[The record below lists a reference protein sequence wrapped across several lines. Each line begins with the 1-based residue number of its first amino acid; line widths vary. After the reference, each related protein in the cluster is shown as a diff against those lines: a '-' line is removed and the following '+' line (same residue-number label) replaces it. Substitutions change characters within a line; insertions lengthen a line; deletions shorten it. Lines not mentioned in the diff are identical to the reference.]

1 MNFNKFVK
9 KYSDLD
15 LDDFHDIIALRI
27 KIFVIEQDC
36 PYQDLDGND
45 KLAFHLYFKD
55 TENQIVA
62 ATRVLPQNIA
72 YNEVSIGRVVVDE
85 NYRGTGLGHELMKQ
99 SMVFVERQFGV
110 TDVRLSA
117 QKHLENY
124 YGKHGFTST
133 GKEYLEDGIP
143 HVEMLFKS

>member
-1 MNFNKFVK
+1 MNFNKFIK

-62 ATRVLPQNIA
+62 ATRILPQNIA
-72 YNEVSIGRVVVDE
+72 YNEVSIGRVVVDK
-85 NYRGTGLGHELMKQ
+85 NSRGNGLGHELMKQ
-99 SMVFVERQFGV
+99 SMVFVERQFGA

-124 YGKHGFTST
+124 YEKHGFTST